1 MNRLTNGFV
10 LSHIENG
17 FHLDDEHIKFVK
29 DKLEYADKMK
39 SIEEEQLGCPLEA
52 VFKALKDGQVITK
65 HIVGSE
71 NPKVILLPHKIAE
84 ILFDVKNYSLWA
96 YENGCGDGFY
106 LNTKDYKK
114 TWWLKED
121 RSE

>member
-1 MNRLTNGFV
+1 MSRLTYSDGLPCDV
-10 LSHIENG
+10 SLI
-17 FHLDDEHIKFVK
+17 DCIKK
-29 DKLEYADKMK
+29 LQKLED
-39 SIEEEQLGCPLEA
+39 IEEELSCPLEV

-65 HIVGSE
+65 HIVGPE